1 MEDQNKASIDL
12 TKLPTLLPNP
22 SPAFRIW
29 MTGVREDQFE
39 TAVAG
44 LIQSGK
50 AKNPEEALFL
60 LNELVKG
67 VPLEESSYLTS
78 FDLWEPNKQRD
89 YFQKTKRLINGG
101 QESTTRNPPWRL
113 HGITGHALVPEILT
127 GNLPKRIVNRPQK
140 TNPAQASFLLDTTIN
155 GQLTLLDK
163 ENQEWLLSFSKPEAQ
178 RNKEVLSRAI
188 KKSWG
193 KIAPRIEETKD
204 PGTVLVS
211 CRDEIKKLS
220 QAMEWLFGDY
230 IYRLRKSDRTEDNY
244 LLLLTLMSW
253 ATALM
258 QPQRNRI
265 LFREIPVME
274 KRPKRERRY
283 GLSGGRIDA
292 LEVCLINGKPPD
304 TGQKKQMTT
313 MTRQRFSSVGHLLL
327 ALRER
332 FGEIT
337 PLILDWKF
345 AVGDAVVENKSKT
358 QQQISPIISPSDIND
373 APLGMHAWQISRY
386 LTMASLSYHL
396 LCKERGI
403 ENHWPEDNQFG
414 QGEITYFMPT
424 ILPVTHRVNTTP
436 TEQDL
441 FFTDEV
447 ATQWTPAQVRAVV
460 RHCNQQIAVYIDGLL
475 NGEQKSHNGFSQ
487 PQTKDQQTGFWTEER
502 QETPELHS
510 AKYMIEKRRKFLD
523 EHQII
528 EVVGR
533 HTILN
538 GQRVSKPKHTLHL
551 DRLLEALKE
560 RKVTAGYFS
569 LPRGGFVR
577 CISPDHK
584 QERTPSLHIAIDQGV
599 FKCFGAGCGIGG
611 PIVPTS
617 IPADLNVPI
626 RSTQWVKRAFNNT
639 INALVPDEEHLKIMS
654 LAQEILH
661 NSFKGSNGE
670 FYLTQERKLDSDVAF
685 RYGAG
690 FGTDILIEA
699 LLDSGFTIEQLVF
712 YGFVGI
718 SKNYQNRESI
728 VELLRRRNI
737 TQGKVR
743 LEIPNRGS
751 NLKEVVEG
759 FPYSALKGRLTFPL
773 TLKGQINNF
782 YGRTV
787 CGHPVK
793 HWKLTKAFTGVPHGA
808 FNTDV
813 LYGKD
818 EEVIPVEAAIDT
830 LTLIEMGYPATL
842 AMIGT
847 DNTLIIEEIV
857 LSGKKV
863 AIGLDYDEGGRKKT
877 CGYKNTKGEW
887 VPGLL
892 EIFQKK
898 GKKPED
904 VRDFTAD
911 FAQSYPDMKGGMDW
925 NDWWKK
931 QKIN

>member
-1 MEDQNKASIDL
+1 MEVQNKPSIDL

-39 TAVAG
+39 IAIAS

-50 AKNPEEALFL
+50 AKNPEEALLL
-60 LNELVKG
+60 LNELVKS

-78 FDLWEPNKQRD
+78 FDLWEPNKQKD
-89 YFQKTKRLINGG
+89 YFQKAKRLLNGTH
-101 QESTTRNPPWRL
+101 ESTTRNPPWRL
-113 HGITGHALVPEILT
+113 HGIIGHALIPEILA
-127 GNLPKRIVNRPQK
+127 GNLPKKIVTRPK
-140 TNPAQASFLLDTTIN
+140 KANPAQPSFFFDTAIN

-163 ENQEWLLSFSKPEAQ
+163 ENQEWILSSSAPEIQ
-178 RNKEVLSRAI
+178 RNKEALSRII

-193 KIAPRIEETKD
+193 RIASHIEEAKD
-204 PGTVLVS
+204 PKTVLIS
-211 CRDEIKKLS
+211 CRDEIKRFW
-220 QAMEWLFGDY
+220 QTMEWLFGSYVYKLQKD
-230 IYRLRKSDRTEDNY
+230 DRAEDNY
-244 LLLLTLMSW
+244 LILLTLMSW
-253 ATALM
+253 TTALM

-265 LFREIPVME
+265 LFKEIPVME
-274 KRPKRERRY
+274 KRPKKERRY

-292 LEVCLINGKPPD
+292 LEVRLINGKTPD
-304 TGQKKQMTT
+304 ATQRKHLEA
-313 MTRQRFSSVGHLLL
+313 MTRIKFPSVGNLLL
-327 ALRER
+327 SLQQH

-337 PLILDWKF
+337 TVILDWKF
-345 AVGDAVVENKSKT
+345 AVGDAVVENNKT
-358 QQQISPIISPSDIND
+358 EQQTSPIINPSDIND
-373 APLGMHAWQISRY
+373 GPLGMHVWQMSRY

-403 ENHWPEDNQFG
+403 ENHWPENNQFG

-424 ILPVTHRVNTTP
+424 ILPVTHKVSITP

-475 NGEQKSHNGFSQ
+475 NGEQKNHNGSPQ
-487 PQTKDQQTGFWTEER
+487 PQAKTSQTNFWTEEK
-502 QETPELHS
+502 QETPESHS
-510 AKYMIEKRRKFLD
+510 AKYMIDKRRKFVD

-533 HTILN
+533 RTTIN
-538 GQRVSKPKHTLHL
+538 GQRVTKPKHTLHL

-560 RKVTAGYFS
+560 RKVAAGYFS
-569 LPRGGFVR
+569 LPHGGFVR
-577 CISPDHK
+577 CIAPDHK
-584 QERTPSLHIAIDQGV
+584 NEKTPSLHISIDQGV

-626 RSTQWVKRAFNNT
+626 RSTQWVRRTFGNT
-639 INALVPDEEHLKIMS
+639 INAPVPDEEHLKIMS
-654 LAQEILH
+654 SAQDILH
-661 NSFKGSNGE
+661 NSFKGSTGE
-670 FYLTQERKLDSDVAF
+670 FYITQERKLNSDVAF
-685 RYGAG
+685 QHGVG
-690 FGTDILIEA
+690 FGTDTLIEV
-699 LLDSGFTIEQLVF
+699 LLDSGFTLEQLVF

-718 SKNYQNRESI
+718 SENYQNRESI

-737 TQGKVR
+737 AQGRVR

-759 FPYSALKGRLTFPL
+759 FPYSALKGRVTFPL

-793 HWKLTKAFTGVPHGA
+793 HWKLTKTFTGVPHGA

-813 LYGKD
+813 LYGQAS
-818 EEVIPVEAAIDT
+818 EVIPVEAAIDT
-830 LTLIEMGYPATL
+830 LTLIEMGHPTTL

-847 DNTLIIEEIV
+847 DNTIIIEEIV

-877 CGYKNTKGEW
+877 CGYKNTKEEW

-904 VRDFTAD
+904 IRDFTAD
-911 FAQSYPDMKGGMDW
+911 FAQSHPDMKGGMDW
-925 NDWWKK
+925 NDWWKNT
-931 QKIN
+931 KIN